1 MGKSHDNQ
9 NFPTSTKILKDASDF
24 SKNNT
29 AMPYLYKDG
38 KLLNGSIESYIL
50 PHLEPSG
57 AILSTA
63 NDMARW
69 LKFHLSMG
77 KTESGQQLLNK
88 ELLQEAPVVWH
99 RGSWKS
105 ARVPKTVADRCNVL
119 GRFRRSR
126 N

>member
-38 KLLNGSIESYIL
+38 KILNGSLESYIL
-50 PHLEPSG
+50 PPLEPSG

-69 LKFHLSMG
+69 LKFHLSTG
-77 KTESGQQLLNK
+77 KTES
-88 ELLQEAPVVWH
+88 
-99 RGSWKS
+99 
-105 ARVPKTVADRCNVL
+105 
-119 GRFRRSR
+119 
-126 N
+126 